1 MNLTPQIISAGTGAP
16 LARASQW
23 LAPIQASCDHFQI
36 DTPLRAAAFLAQC
49 GHESLGLARTAE
61 SFDYSVQ
68 ALPLTFRR
76 ITPTLAATLGRQPGE
91 RMVPLE
97 RQARIANIAY
107 AGQYGNGDSPSGD
120 GFAFRGSGLLQL
132 TFRANFEAA
141 GTDLSL
147 DLAGE
152 PDRVRTDSA
161 LAALTAAWF
170 WSTKG
175 LNVLADAGNF
185 LGITQRI
192 NRAMLGASHRNAL
205 FAAAKKAMGISP

>member
-1 MNLTPQIISAGTGAP
+1 MNITPQIIAAGMGAP
-16 LARASQW
+16 LARATQW
-23 LAPIQASCDHFQI
+23 LAPIQTACDRFQI
-36 DTPLRAAAFLAQC
+36 NTPLRIAAFVAQC
-49 GHESLGLARTAE
+49 GHESMGLARTSE
-61 SFDYSVQ
+61 SFDYSIA
-68 ALPLTFRR
+68 ALPQVFRR
-76 ITPTLAATLGRQPGE
+76 ITPALAATLGRQPGE

-107 AGQYGNGDSPSGD
+107 ADQYGNGDSPSGD

-152 PDRVRTDSA
+152 PDRVRTDPA

-185 LGITQRI
+185 VGISKRI
-192 NRAMLGASHRNAL
+192 NPALLGASHRAAL
-205 FAAAKKAMGISP
+205 YAAAKKVMGIA